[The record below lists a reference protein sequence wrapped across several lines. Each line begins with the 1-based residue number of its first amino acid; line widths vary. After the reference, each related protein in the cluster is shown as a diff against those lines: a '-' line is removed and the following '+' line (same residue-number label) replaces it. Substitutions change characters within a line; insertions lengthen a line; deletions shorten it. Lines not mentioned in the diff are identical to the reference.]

1 MKIKDILKLINDSKI
16 YIEIKYVAESG
27 GGSFGF
33 FTKSDLYY
41 NDNLKNRKVEK
52 INVQYIN
59 NKRILI
65 LEVE

>member
-1 MKIKDILKLINDSKI
+1 MKIKDILKLINDPKI
-16 YIEIKYVAESG
+16 YIEIKYTPENG

-33 FTKSDLYY
+33 FTKNELYY
-41 NDNLKNRKVEK
+41 NDDVKNRKVEK

-65 LEVE
+65 LEVK